1 MARWRRSWKSPGG
14 APLTDKRAL
23 YIKLM
28 NQGESNSAACRAVGI
43 NRKTGT
49 RWLHGRS
56 VRLIDGNERRYP
68 SILRGARQRPGVSS
82 RFLSEAERVDIAD
95 GLSHRRGVRSIAE
108 ELGRSPSTVS
118 REIRRNRDPATGRY
132 RPLDA
137 HRQAVRRR
145 SRSRPGKLARNVE
158 LRDFV
163 ASHLRLRWSPEQISA
178 RLERA
183 FPDRPD
189 LRIAPETIY
198 RAIYSREGG
207 LSAAPAH
214 ALRTGRRR
222 RKPRRRPDQRRPW
235 AITGMRNIRER
246 PAEALDRVTPGHW
259 EGDLLMGRS
268 NRTAIGTLVERS
280 TRYVVL
286 MHLPGTHGPERVR
299 DGLIAATDPLPR
311 SLARSLAWDCGLEM
325 RRHFEFTSATD
336 IPVYFCD
343 PASPWQRGSNEN
355 ANGLLR
361 QYFPKGSDLRSHSPE
376 RLAAVAAELNDRP
389 RKSLGW
395 DTPAERLAKVLA
407 SSP

>member
-1 MARWRRSWKSPGG
+1 MARWKRSRKSLGG

-28 NQGESNSAACRAVGI
+28 NQGENNSAACRAVGI

-56 VRLIDGNERRYP
+56 VRLIDGSERRYP
-68 SILRGARQRPGVSS
+68 SILRGAQQESGVSS

-95 GLSHRRGVRSIAE
+95 GLSHRRGIRSIAD

-118 REIRRNRDPATGRY
+118 SEIKRNRDPATGRY
-132 RPLDA
+132 RPFDA
-137 HRQAVRRR
+137 HRQAARRR
-145 SRSRPGKLARNVE
+145 SRPRPGKLGRNVE

-189 LRIAPETIY
+189 MRVAPETIY
-198 RAIYSREGG
+198 RAIYSRTSG
-207 LSAAPAH
+207 LSAAPALS
-214 ALRTGRRR
+214 LRTGRRR
-222 RKPRRRPDQRRPW
+222 RKPRRRPDQRRPR
-235 AITGMRNIRER
+235 AITGMRSIRER
-246 PAEALDRVTPGHW
+246 PAEALDRATPGHW
-259 EGDLLMGRS
+259 EGDLIMGRS
-268 NRTAIGTLVERS
+268 NRTAIGTLVERT
-280 TRYVVL
+280 TRFVVL
-286 MHLPGTHGPERVR
+286 MHLPGRHGPERVR

-311 SLARSLAWDCGLEM
+311 SLARSLAWDRGLEM

-361 QYFPKGSDLRSHSPE
+361 QYFPKGSDLHSHGPE

>member
-1 MARWRRSWKSPGG
+1 
-14 APLTDKRAL
+14 
-23 YIKLM
+23 M
-28 NQGESNSAACRAVGI
+28 NQGESNSAASRAVGI

-56 VRLIDGNERRYP
+56 VRLIDGSKRRYP
-68 SILRGARQRPGVSS
+68 SILRGTQQGISS
-82 RFLSEAERVDIAD
+82 RFLSEAERADIAD
-95 GLSHRRGVRSIAE
+95 GLSHRRSVRSIAK

-132 RPLDA
+132 RPVDA

-145 SRSRPGKLARNVE
+145 SRFRSGKLARNPE

-163 ASHLRLRWSPEQISA
+163 ASHLRLRWSPQQISA

-189 LRIAPETIY
+189 MRVAPETIY
-198 RAIYSREGG
+198 RAIYSRTSG
-207 LSAAPAH
+207 LSAAPALS
-214 ALRTGRRR
+214 LRTGRRR
-222 RKPRRRPDQRRPW
+222 RKPRRRPDQRRAR
-235 AITGMRNIRER
+235 AITGMRSIRER
-246 PAEALDRVTPGHW
+246 PAEALDRATPGHW
-259 EGDLLMGRS
+259 EGDLIMGRS
-268 NRTAIGTLVERS
+268 NRTAIGTLVERT
-280 TRYVVL
+280 TRFVVL
-286 MHLPGTHGPERVR
+286 MHLPGRHGPERVR
-299 DGLIAATDPLPR
+299 DGLIAATHPLPR
-311 SLARSLAWDCGLEM
+311 SLARSLAWDRGLEM

-361 QYFPKGSDLRSHSPE
+361 QYFPKGSDLHSHGPE

-389 RKSLGW
+389 RMSLGW

>member
-14 APLTDKRAL
+14 PALTDKRAL
-23 YIKLM
+23 YIRLM
-28 NQGESNSAACRAVGI
+28 SQGESNSAACRAVGI

-56 VRLIDGNERRYP
+56 VRLIDGRERRYP
-68 SILRGARQRPGVSS
+68 SIVREAQRRPALSS
-82 RFLSEAERVDIAD
+82 RFLSEAERVDIAQ
-95 GLSHRRGVRSIAE
+95 GLSHRRGVRSIAQ

-118 REIRRNRDPATGRY
+118 REIRRNSDPETGRY

-137 HRQAVRRR
+137 NRQAVRRR
-145 SRSRPGKLARNVE
+145 SRSRPGKLARNTE

-163 ASHLRLRWSPEQISA
+163 AARLKLRWSPEQISA

-198 RAIYSREGG
+198 QALYSRASG
-207 LSAAPAH
+207 LSVTPAH

-222 RKPRRRPDQRRPW
+222 RRPRRRPDQRRPRS
-235 AITGMRNIRER
+235 ITGMRNIRER
-246 PAEALDRVTPGHW
+246 PAEALDRATPGHW

-280 TRYVVL
+280 TRYLVL
-286 MHLPGTHGPERVR
+286 MHLPGRHGPERVR

-311 SLARSLAWDCGLEM
+311 SLARSLAWDRGLEM
-325 RRHFEFTSATD
+325 RRHFEFTSATA

-361 QYFPKGSDLRSHSPE
+361 QYFPKGSDLRPHSPE
-376 RLAAVAAELNDRP
+376 RLAAVAAEINSRP